1 MKTRRFFIS
10 LFFCFSLAFAFSQNS
25 EPSDKVP
32 DLLEGIWQ
40 GKDRLLMFSD
50 KNEFAVVLRVFY
62 QWYNDRAAE
71 PASFSEITSRDRN
84 DTSANPAENISVKF
98 VVVSENPS
106 RTAGV
111 YNLYIKYPHEK
122 EDFIIPV
129 CVIDGNLYLD
139 FLIKGS
145 VLSGYDSSPAQE
157 SSGSLSS
164 TASSGSSPDE
174 AQNLESGF
182 YRAASSANSI
192 SIAPPVFKNEVV
204 SYFVNGNDIYKI
216 RYWLSS
222 MEYSEVQAS
231 FTDED
236 GETKVFSVD
245 KFLKIGSN
253 LYQCTTGRS
262 TKIRNIEKSSSPKKK
277 LTFDSD
283 KFFVALGEPYL
294 SRVPEK
300 NGAEDLLSSV
310 AENNKRR
317 KPAPKPLFPPSEID
331 FHWKDISELEKYNP
345 YTWSKRNL
353 DIHK

>member
-1 MKTRRFFIS
+1 MKTKRFFIP
-10 LFFCFSLAFAFSQNS
+10 LLFCFSLFMAFPQGQ
-25 EPSDKVP
+25 EPSEKVP
-32 DLLEGIWQ
+32 GLLEGIWQ

-84 DTSANPAENISVKF
+84 SASARQAENISVKF
-98 VVVSENPS
+98 ASVLENPS
-106 RTAGV
+106 KTAGA
-111 YNLYIKYPHEK
+111 YELYIKYPREK
-122 EDFIIPV
+122 KNFIIPV

-145 VLSGYDSSPAQE
+145 SASASDSQAQGSAGAV
-157 SSGSLSS
+157 SSVTFSDFSS
-164 TASSGSSPDE
+164 QETE
-174 AQNLESGF
+174 NLEPGF
-182 YRAASSANSI
+182 YRAASSAGSI
-192 SIAPPVFKNEVV
+192 SIAPPVFKSEVA

-216 RYWLSS
+216 RYWLSE
-222 MEYSEVQAS
+222 MEYSGIQAE
-231 FTDED
+231 FVDE
-236 GETKVFSVD
+236 GSGTKVFSVD

-262 TKIRNIEKSSSPKKK
+262 TKIRNIEKSSAPKKK

-283 KFFVALGEPYL
+283 KLFVALGEPYL
-294 SRVPEK
+294 SRVPGK
-300 NGAEDLLSSV
+300 NSAEDLLSNT
-310 AENNKRR
+310 AENNRRR
-317 KPAPKPLFPPSEID
+317 KPAPKPLFPPSGID

-345 YTWSKRNL
+345 YIWNKRNL